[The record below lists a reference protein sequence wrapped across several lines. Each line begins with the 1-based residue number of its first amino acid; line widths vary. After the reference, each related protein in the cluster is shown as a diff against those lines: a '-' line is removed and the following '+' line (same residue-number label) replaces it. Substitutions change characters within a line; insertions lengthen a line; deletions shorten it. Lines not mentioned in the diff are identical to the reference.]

1 MRRPIAML
9 GLAFVLI
16 LLGIVSYSPHRPKTY
31 ADLDREQ
38 MTVVGSVEWKEYKQ
52 TGGERTL
59 VVSLEH
65 VMVLKPESSLRWNK
79 SCHNLTKHP
88 ISMIS

>member
-38 MTVVGSVEWKEYKQ
+38 VTVVGSVEGKE
-52 TGGERTL
+52 
-59 VVSLEH
+59 
-65 VMVLKPESSLRWNK
+65 
-79 SCHNLTKHP
+79 
-88 ISMIS
+88 